1 MSHPPAPPAAAPI
14 TLLLLIALSLPL
26 PARADAAA
34 DILRLLNAGDLP
46 AAVVRSSA
54 AVAAPNAD
62 ARVRF
67 LHGVVLMDL
76 QRDAEAQRVF
86 ESLTQT
92 HPLLPDPFNNLA
104 ALHARAGRWDQARAA
119 LETALRNDP
128 GHALARENLGDVYLQ
143 LAIAAWRAASDAG
156 RNDGPLRRKIRV
168 ALELSAPPVSTPT
181 SR

>member
-1 MSHPPAPPAAAPI
+1 MPLPPALSAVVAALA
-14 TLLLLIALSLPL
+14 LLVATPG
-26 PARADAAA
+26 RADTATE
-34 DILRLLNAGDLP
+34 IQRLLNAGDL
-46 AAVVRSSA
+46 AGAFARSSA
-54 AVAAPNAD
+54 AMAAPAAD

-76 QRDAEAQRVF
+76 QRDAEALRVF

-104 ALHARAGRWDQARAA
+104 ALHARAGRWEQARAA

-143 LAIAAWRAASDAG
+143 LALAAWRAASDAG
-156 RNDGPLRRKIRV
+156 RTDGLLRRKIRV
-168 ALELSAPPVSTPT
+168 AIELSTPPAPAAPPP